1 MSLPTQ
7 FETRASGKL
16 LLTGEYFVLDGAT
29 ALALPVRYGQRLE
42 VSPARPSGLFAWNS
56 RDENGKPW
64 FSVEYELPYLSVLE
78 TSDRSIAE
86 MLASMIRECQRQ
98 NPSFLSVLRDSKSIR
113 RVIFRASRGLGTSS
127 TLIQPSPNGPA

>member
-42 VSPARPSGLFAWNS
+42 VSPTRPSGLFAWNS
-56 RDENGKPW
+56 RDEHGNPW
-64 FSVEYELPYLSVLE
+64 FSVEYELPYLSVL
-78 TSDRSIAE
+78 
-86 MLASMIRECQRQ
+86 
-98 NPSFLSVLRDSKSIR
+98 
-113 RVIFRASRGLGTSS
+113 
-127 TLIQPSPNGPA
+127 